1 MMMAR
6 TDGDITS
13 LLVTKTLYLL
23 HKVTPS
29 TQMSYSNRHQAWFL
43 QVVSNLFVAKIAQRL
58 AARARD
64 TTRLYFFGSQ
74 LL

>member
-1 MMMAR
+1 MMAR
-6 TDGDITS
+6 TDGDFTS
-13 LLVTKTLYLL
+13 LLVTKALYLL

-43 QVVSNLFVAKIAQRL
+43 QAVSNLFVAKIARL